1 MLMINNDKLE
11 EYRKTIQSIIDRI
24 LPEDE
29 RFSVKDFDE
38 EWLYYIS
45 SLFLEKDYKKR
56 KKIYN
61 EIRLKILKTEERLKQ
76 VECDF
81 LEFDNE
87 IFVKK
92 NEYDKIFNTIK
103 ELRSLVEDINIE
115 EELDSELNQF

>member
-38 EWLYYIS
+38 EWLYYIA

>member
-1 MLMINNDKLE
+1 M
-11 EYRKTIQSIIDRI
+11 
-24 LPEDE
+24 
-29 RFSVKDFDE
+29 KDFDE
-38 EWLYYIS
+38 EWLYYIA